1 MCTYNGRFNPI
12 QSNPT
17 TSRAVLELT
26 ERADAHRSTSL
37 GFETILPGSI
47 LTNAADDLGGLKP
60 RQRSL
65 DELIA
70 FAFDED
76 AKRSSAQLSS
86 AQLSRSSRQ
95 HCCRYARLTSK
106 LEMHSAAD
114 YTAEANDSGCAG
126 IGQIG
131 SKPTGVKC
139 AAFNASP
146 TLRCQSTQS
155 RALPAS
161 TLVPKSAVS

>member
-1 MCTYNGRFNPI
+1 M
-12 QSNPT
+12 
-17 TSRAVLELT
+17 LELT

-86 AQLSRSSRQ
+86 AQLSSAQLSSAQ
-95 HCCRYARLTSK
+95 LS
-106 LEMHSAAD
+106 SAQPVES
-114 YTAEANDSGCAG
+114 TA
-126 IGQIG
+126 
-131 SKPTGVKC
+131 
-139 AAFNASP
+139 
-146 TLRCQSTQS
+146 L
-155 RALPAS
+155 L
-161 TLVPKSAVS
+161 